1 MTLFE
6 TLRSVS
12 LVSFVLTVDALWFS
26 SRLFVH
32 CSSKPNYQ
40 LERNAKDVT
49 YFLLRWWERYSVF
62 AVYYFLKVDK
72 RKLKRSKA
80 KACKKE
86 FWLGISCFERKL
98 FNHILCL
105 LGLAAMC
112 WVIPLYSFYLWWMPY
127 DSSRLTVYCRKEDLE
142 SPIWWESSKPNLL
155 LKRKTK
161 DLTNFVQPVWE
172 E

>member
-98 FNHILCL
+98 LNQILSF

-112 WVIPLYSFYLWWMPY
+112 SSY
-127 DSSRLTVYCRKEDLE
+127 DTFWKTRECVLCILCTYGRCPDSARLTVHSRKEGL
-142 SPIWWESSKPNLL
+142 SLWAGIL
-155 LKRKTK
+155 
-161 DLTNFVQPVWE
+161 V
-172 E
+172 